1 MCLCQASERTSCSHS
16 PTQLL
21 LALQAQQRGANL
33 AQSVHLV
40 VHCAAVITKRREV
53 VIWES
58 SRLRCLNC
66 ASVSWPQT
74 CSVVDICTLCGSGG
88 GIIFNNAK
96 LIQVAQNVTIT
107 MRINDCLGNHYCT
120 FVLKTSAD
128 RSSGQSIAS
137 RIKNLSPWN
146 PPMGSHLFQ
155 AGGLIAVQLLNVPH
169 ISSSLQLI

>member
-1 MCLCQASERTSCSHS
+1 MCLLQSQSNSTVVGTASTIARCKSCTECSS
-16 PTQLL
+16 GCAVCT
-21 LALQAQQRGANL
+21 
-33 AQSVHLV
+33 V
-40 VHCAAVITKRREV
+40 CAAVITKRREV

-74 CSVVDICTLCGSGG
+74 CSVVDICTMCGSGG
-88 GIIFNNAK
+88 WIISNAK

-128 RSSGQSIAS
+128 RSLGQAIAS
-137 RIKNLSPWN
+137 QIKNLSPWN
-146 PPMGSHLFQ
+146 PPMGSHLFVGRRINSC
-155 AGGLIAVQLLNVPH
+155 AIT
-169 ISSSLQLI
+169 